1 MNHETLITLEKLI
14 GVDRNMHLSKPFYFM
29 KAGVLLF
36 ISSGTTNFSDQYF
49 MDQKAYHDG
58 EWV

>member
-1 MNHETLITLEKLI
+1 MLHA
-14 GVDRNMHLSKPFYFM
+14 YFM

-49 MDQKAYHDG
+49 KAKKLTMMAGGYDSLDIYYTREINRG
-58 EWV
+58 